1 MKLGQCDGNRPSCGH
16 CMKKGAICEYDVDPG
31 VTRLETMRRKNDF
44 LQREVDQLRELFDYI
59 RTCPEVEAKQ
69 VYRQLRTANGLQDL
83 IHLRGGS
90 DISSKQKHRM
100 SGSENPAYE
109 PDSDVLANSA
119 IRVPAR
125 PWTLLAGDDLVS
137 ELVSAFFTYDH
148 CSGIPFVD
156 QECFLA
162 DMRAGNIV
170 QARFCSPLLVN
181 AICALKCVSVRIRIA
196 GNSLTIGTIV
206 YIRAG

>member
-1 MKLGQCDGNRPSCGH
+1 
-16 CMKKGAICEYDVDPG
+16 
-31 VTRLETMRRKNDF
+31 
-44 LQREVDQLRELFDYI
+44 LQREVDQLRELFAYI

-83 IHLRGGS
+83 IYLRGE
-90 DISSKQKHRM
+90 SSLSLKQNHRT
-100 SGSENPAYE
+100 SESEKPACE
-109 PDSDVLANSA
+109 PDSDVLASSA

-125 PWTLLAGDDLVS
+125 PWTLLAGDGLVS

-162 DMRAGNIV
+162 DMRAEDIV

-181 AICALKCVSVRIRIA
+181 AICALKCVSVSKQNA
-196 GNSLTIGTIV
+196 DNSLTMGTIV

>member
-1 MKLGQCDGNRPSCGH
+1 VAL
-16 CMKKGAICEYDVDPG
+16 
-31 VTRLETMRRKNDF
+31 RRKNDA
-44 LQREVDQLRELFDYI
+44 LQMEVDQLRELFGFI

-69 VYRQLRTANGLQDL
+69 VYRQLRMENGLHDL
-83 IHLRGGS
+83 VHFTGQ
-90 DISSKQKHRM
+90 SSPPLKLKHRI
-100 SGSENPAYE
+100 SGSENPACK
-109 PDSDVLANSA
+109 PDLDVLASSA

-125 PWTLLAGDDLVS
+125 PWTLLAGDGLVS

-162 DMRAGNIV
+162 DMRAKDIV
-170 QARFCSPLLVN
+170 QARFCSPFLVN
-181 AICALKCVSVRIRIA
+181 AICALRCVSVNVQIA
-196 GNSLTIGTIV
+196 DNSLTMEKTV

>member
-1 MKLGQCDGNRPSCGH
+1 
-16 CMKKGAICEYDVDPG
+16 
-31 VTRLETMRRKNDF
+31 MRRKNDA
-44 LQREVDQLRELFDYI
+44 LQREVDQLRELVGYI

-69 VYRQLRTANGLQDL
+69 VYRQLRTANGLQEL
-83 IHLRGGS
+83 IHLHEGS

-100 SGSENPAYE
+100 SRSENPACE
-109 PDSDVLANSA
+109 PDLDVLANSA
-119 IRVPAR
+119 IKVPAR

-162 DMRAGNIV
+162 DMRAEDIV

-181 AICALKCVSVRIRIA
+181 AICALKCVSVSKQNA
-196 GNSLTIGTIV
+196 DNSLTMGTIV